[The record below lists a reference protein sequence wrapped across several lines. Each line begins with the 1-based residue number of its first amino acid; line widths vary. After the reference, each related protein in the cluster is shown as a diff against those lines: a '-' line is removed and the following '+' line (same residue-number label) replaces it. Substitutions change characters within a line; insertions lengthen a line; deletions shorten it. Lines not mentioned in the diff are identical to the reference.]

1 MKGIRI
7 KNDETV
13 ENFAKEY
20 EFDSSVQS
28 FIDQQEESIK
38 PMFEAYKREVN
49 NLFASAPRGTEE
61 IVRKLKD
68 QEERYGLSEFKTDLA
83 ASFEEFIH
91 TYESGVKPIDGKV
104 ATEYVEAVKKA
115 MSAESAAAESRK
127 NLNNWLNSMARG
139 MIQHFYGETQ
149 RIILDNTPGMF
160 PVFGTYIN

>member
-13 ENFAKEY
+13 ESFAKEY

-28 FIDQQEESIK
+28 FIDQQEGSIK
-38 PMFEAYKREVN
+38 PIFDEYKREIN
-49 NLFASAPRGTEE
+49 NLLAFVPDGVEE
-61 IVRKLKD
+61 IVRKLKE
-68 QEERYGLSEFKTDLA
+68 QEEKYGLEEFKIDLA

-115 MSAESAAAESRK
+115 MSAESAAAENRK

-160 PVFGTYIN
+160 PVFGAYIN